1 MRKTVFLA
9 LVLLGGAVGLL
20 ASLKDDWATRV
31 VMSMMGVLVGA
42 AVGGALTHRSSPKRR
57 SEPEDSMPGM
67 GTSTADIAANYWRD
81 KGHAPFMKPPS
92 PPPDQHIYDPDRL
105 A

>member
-20 ASLKDDWATRV
+20 ASMKDHWATRV
-31 VMSMMGVLVGA
+31 VMFMMGALAGA
-42 AVGGALTHRSSPKRR
+42 AVGGALTHRSSTKRR
-57 SEPEDSMPGM
+57 PELEDSVPGM

-81 KGHAPFMKPPS
+81 KGHQELMKPPS
-92 PPPDQHIYDPDRL
+92 HPADQHIHDPDRL